1 MSITLATQVPITTA
15 KIETITIQLL
25 RDGAEVTA
33 TVAILDANGNVIRRE
48 TAQHPNPNAFVKQLI
63 ASPKAAFDYV
73 DGLLVAKYPG
83 VVVSNDDV
91 TW

>member
-1 MSITLATQVPITTA
+1 MITLATQVPITTA
-15 KIETITIQLL
+15 KTEAITIQLL
-25 RDGAEVTA
+25 RDGSEVTA
-33 TVAILDANGNVIRRE
+33 TVVILDANGVIIRRE
-48 TAQHPNPNAFVKQLI
+48 IVQHPNPVAFVKQLI

-83 VVVSNDDV
+83 TTVSNTDI